1 MNKAAGFITIHRQI
15 LDWEWY
21 RDINTFR
28 LFVHLLLIANFT
40 DGKFGG
46 RTVKRGQVVTS
57 LANLATQT
65 SLSVHQVR
73 VSLDHLLM
81 TGEVTSEANSRYRV
95 ITIVKYDE
103 YQKLDKPIDK
113 QVADKVTSEWQAGD
127 KQVAIS
133 VTGEWQQYNHDNH
146 NNHETME
153 QGNQSIPLVD
163 SDLLFNAFWDFYPKK
178 RARKAAEKA
187 WKKLNPDNLLYHTI
201 VNALEKWKLSDEWQR
216 DGGQYIPYPATW
228 LNGKRWEDEIPE
240 KKPDQSPA
248 PVKQVVAQQYTQ
260 RAYDDEQSAA
270 LRRMIAGARG
280 EGIV

>member
-21 RDINTFR
+21 GDINTFR

-73 VSLDHLLM
+73 VSLNHLLM

-201 VNALEKWKLSDEWQR
+201 VNALEKWKQTDEWKKA
-216 DGGQYIPYPATW
+216 DGQYIPYASTW
-228 LNGKRWEDEIPE
+228 LNGRRWEDEIPVRKVIE
-240 KKPDQSPA
+240 SVS
-248 PVKQVVAQQYTQ
+248 PVKTVVAQRYDQ
-260 RAYDDEQSAA
+260 RDYSGEQEDA
-270 LRRMIAGARG
+270 RDRMIRQYRQEVGS
-280 EGIV
+280 